1 MAEKD
6 DPLDLILEEIA
17 RIHKIRGSV
26 HGDYRH
32 GRVIMLEAA
41 DQMDYNVGKAL
52 KTMRRARESF
62 EEESEI
68 DHRFN
73 SFKAKWALMD
83 AYQFGD
89 QEKALERELQE
100 LMKEGEF
107 DLCPPVLAKLERL
120 MDQDVADNIEIGL
133 LLEVAKPEIQ
143 LGRGTT
149 LSVLMHNHSAF
160 PIQVDALVGRS
171 SQASINVL
179 DFYKGE
185 MRPKDDRNFQINVIP
200 KVEGDIPVEI
210 EAVIEN
216 DSRMMKVKKGFSLK
230 VEVPAQVVQVVQV
243 VTPNEMQYA
252 KGPPVPRSPMPS
264 SFDPLA
270 LVVSGTVDQWALC
283 ITTFAKGRGPIDL
296 TGMVQADPN
305 FVRSDGYSNMFK
317 ALLVMTYDRSIDW
330 GAWFNEAGFAGEDYS
345 RRCTKLLY
353 RMATNPD
360 RSLELEMDG
369 SIGSSNIE
377 NLIGAMQIA
386 SGEIRREE
394 RSRRSWKV
402 DGEIDGTRFSLSVEK
417 NVRKDEAGKAK
428 AATFRIVPS
437 G

>member
-133 LLEVAKPEIQ
+133 LLG
-143 LGRGTT
+143 GRQARDTIGKGDDP
-149 LSVLMHNHSAF
+149 VGA
-160 PIQVDALVGRS
+160 DA
-171 SQASINVL
+171 Q
-179 DFYKGE
+179 
-185 MRPKDDRNFQINVIP
+185 P
-200 KVEGDIPVEI
+200 
-210 EAVIEN
+210 
-216 DSRMMKVKKGFSLK
+216 
-230 VEVPAQVVQVVQV
+230 
-243 VTPNEMQYA
+243 
-252 KGPPVPRSPMPS
+252 
-264 SFDPLA
+264 
-270 LVVSGTVDQWALC
+270 
-283 ITTFAKGRGPIDL
+283 
-296 TGMVQADPN
+296 
-305 FVRSDGYSNMFK
+305 
-317 ALLVMTYDRSIDW
+317 
-330 GAWFNEAGFAGEDYS
+330 
-345 RRCTKLLY
+345 
-353 RMATNPD
+353 
-360 RSLELEMDG
+360 
-369 SIGSSNIE
+369 
-377 NLIGAMQIA
+377 
-386 SGEIRREE
+386 
-394 RSRRSWKV
+394 
-402 DGEIDGTRFSLSVEK
+402 
-417 NVRKDEAGKAK
+417 
-428 AATFRIVPS
+428 
-437 G
+437 

>member
-1 MAEKD
+1 
-6 DPLDLILEEIA
+6 
-17 RIHKIRGSV
+17 
-26 HGDYRH
+26 
-32 GRVIMLEAA
+32 
-41 DQMDYNVGKAL
+41 
-52 KTMRRARESF
+52 
-62 EEESEI
+62 
-68 DHRFN
+68 
-73 SFKAKWALMD
+73 
-83 AYQFGD
+83 
-89 QEKALERELQE
+89 
-100 LMKEGEF
+100 
-107 DLCPPVLAKLERL
+107 
-120 MDQDVADNIEIGL
+120 
-133 LLEVAKPEIQ
+133 

-160 PIQVDALVGRS
+160 PIQVEALVGRS

-185 MRPKDDRNFQINVIP
+185 MRPKDDRSFQINVIP

-216 DSRMMKVKKGFSLK
+216 DSRMLRIKKGFSLK
-230 VEVPAQVVQVVQV
+230 VEVPAQVVQVQV

-252 KGPPVPRSPMPS
+252 RQGPPIAPRSPTPS

-283 ITTFAKGRGPIDL
+283 ITTFARGRGPIDL
-296 TGMVQADPN
+296 AGMVQADPN
-305 FVRSDGYSNMFK
+305 YVRSDGYANLFK
-317 ALLVMTYDRSIDW
+317 ALLAMTYDRSIDW
-330 GAWFNEAGFAGEDYS
+330 RAWFNEAGFIGEDFTQ
-345 RRCTKLLY
+345 RCTKLSY

-402 DGEIDGTRFSLSVEK
+402 EGEIDGKGFSLSVEK
-417 NVRKDEAGKAK
+417 TVKKDEAGKAK
-428 AATFRIVPS
+428 ATTFRIVPS